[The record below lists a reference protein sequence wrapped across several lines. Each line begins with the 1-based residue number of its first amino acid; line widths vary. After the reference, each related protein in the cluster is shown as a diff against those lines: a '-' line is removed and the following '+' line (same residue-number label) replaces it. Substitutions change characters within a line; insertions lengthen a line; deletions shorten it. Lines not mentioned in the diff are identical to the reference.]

1 MQKQVGLW
9 IDHRKAVITTL
20 IDGTE
25 TTREVLSS
33 LEKRTRFASGSRFNT
48 PDKKLLAMSEDGR
61 DRQFDNQLDAYY
73 AQITSLIKDASAIW
87 IIGPGEAKIELENY
101 LKSHALSTCIAGV
114 EPADKLTNRQIA
126 SKVRLYFK
134 AKKAEPLP

>member
-20 IDGTE
+20 IDGAE
-25 TTREVLSS
+25 TTREVLSN
-33 LEKRTRFASGSRFNT
+33 LEKRVRFASGSRFNT
-48 PDKKLLAMSEDGR
+48 PDKKLLSMSEDGR

-73 AQITSLIKDASAIW
+73 AQITSLIKDAVTIW
-87 IIGPGEAKIELENY
+87 IIGPGEAKHELEKF
-101 LKSHALSTCIAGV
+101 LKNHNLADCIAGV
-114 EPADKLTNRQIA
+114 EPADKMTDRQIA

-134 AKKAEPLP
+134 EKRS